1 MFAFIKFIHSLS
13 KICGIISTALIA
25 SAVLVTTQMVV
36 VRYVFKMSTVW
47 QTEYVIFSLAAATFI
62 GAPYVLM
69 KKGHVNVDLIPY
81 YLNQKGKNILA
92 IVAAI
97 LALLFLVVL
106 FYSSVQLTN
115 HAWVKNIKT
124 PTIWNFPLWK
134 VYIFLPLGIGILVLQ
149 YLRLTDGQGR
159 TVDFKNTVIIMTSN
173 LASNMIQSMSGDDY
187 QVIKLAVMGEVKNHF
202 RPEFINRIDEV
213 VVFHALADDHVKSI
227 AAIQLQYLKD
237 RLAQLEMKVDIT
249 DAALEEISKE
259 GFDPVY
265 GARPLKR
272 AIQSEIENPL
282 AKEILAGHFMAK
294 DTIKIDSVSGKL
306 KFTKI

>member
-25 SAVLVTTQMVV
+25 SAVLVTTQMVI
-36 VRYVFKMSTVW
+36 VRYAFKMSTVW

-134 VYIFLPLGIGILVLQ
+134 VYIFLPLGMGIVVLQ
-149 YLRLTDGQGR
+149 YLAYI
-159 TVDFKNTVIIMTSN
+159 F
-173 LASNMIQSMSGDDY
+173 
-187 QVIKLAVMGEVKNHF
+187 
-202 RPEFINRIDEV
+202 
-213 VVFHALADDHVKSI
+213 SI
-227 AAIQLQYLKD
+227 LYNYD
-237 RLAQLEMKVDIT
+237 
-249 DAALEEISKE
+249 
-259 GFDPVY
+259 
-265 GARPLKR
+265 
-272 AIQSEIENPL
+272 NP
-282 AKEILAGHFMAK
+282 KGN
-294 DTIKIDSVSGKL
+294 
-306 KFTKI
+306 